1 MDYQIISEFGHNPD
15 AYRLSAKFYKH
26 RDSKDPRFKMVIWD
40 FNLAFGNCRH
50 NQGYAT
56 NNWVSRMNA
65 NFYKSGDPMIPFWWQ
80 RFISDNDYVLQRRAR
95 WAQMRQ
101 ANLRDDR
108 LWATIDSLA
117 NEVTCCGAEARNAQA
132 WPRWG
137 VWVWPNYYVS
147 SSYEDEIDH
156 MKDWLVKRIKWLDN
170 IFHYTPPPLPP
181 TYELGDVDGDG
192 QVSISDV
199 NTIIDLL
206 LGATYDEDVKKRA
219 DVDNDEEVTVSDI
232 TFLIEL
238 LLSK

>member
-1 MDYQIISEFGHNPD
+1 
-15 AYRLSAKFYKH
+15 
-26 RDSKDPRFKMVIWD
+26 
-40 FNLAFGNCRH
+40 
-50 NQGYAT
+50 
-56 NNWVSRMNA
+56 
-65 NFYKSGDPMIPFWWQ
+65 
-80 RFISDNDYVLQRRAR
+80 
-95 WAQMRQ
+95 
-101 ANLRDDR
+101 
-108 LWATIDSLA
+108 
-117 NEVTCCGAEARNAQA
+117 
-132 WPRWG
+132 
-137 VWVWPNYYVS
+137 
-147 SSYEDEIDH
+147 

-206 LGATYDEDVKKRA
+206 LGATYDEDVRKRA